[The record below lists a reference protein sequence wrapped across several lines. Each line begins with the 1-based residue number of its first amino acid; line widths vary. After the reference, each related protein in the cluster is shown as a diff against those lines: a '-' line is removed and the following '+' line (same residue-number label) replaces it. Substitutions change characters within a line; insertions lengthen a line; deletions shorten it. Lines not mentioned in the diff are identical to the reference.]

1 MLKGFKDFL
10 LRGNII
16 DLAVAIVIGIAFGKV
31 IEAFVTIIMDLIGKV
46 GGTPNFSDWVPGGVH
61 VGAFITVLISFLLV
75 AAAVYFM
82 VVLPMNKLAERRAR
96 GAEPAP
102 AAPTE
107 EVLLLTQIRDSLQ
120 VR

>member
-1 MLKGFKDFL
+1 MLKGFKDFI
-10 LRGNII
+10 LRGNVI

-31 IEAFVTIIMDLIGKV
+31 IEAFVTIIMDLIGKL
-46 GGTPNFSDWVPGGVH
+46 GGTPDFSNWVPGGVH
-61 VGAFITVLISFLLV
+61 VGAFITGLLSFLIV

-96 GAEPAP
+96 GAEPATE
-102 AAPTE
+102 APTE

>member
-1 MLKGFKDFL
+1 MLKGFKEFI
-10 LRGNII
+10 LRGNVI

-46 GGTPNFSDWVPGGVH
+46 GGTPDFSNWVPGGVH
-61 VGAFITVLISFLLV
+61 VGAFITVLISFLIV
-75 AAAVYFM
+75 AAAVYLM

-96 GAEPAP
+96 GAEPP
-102 AAPTE
+102 TEAPTE